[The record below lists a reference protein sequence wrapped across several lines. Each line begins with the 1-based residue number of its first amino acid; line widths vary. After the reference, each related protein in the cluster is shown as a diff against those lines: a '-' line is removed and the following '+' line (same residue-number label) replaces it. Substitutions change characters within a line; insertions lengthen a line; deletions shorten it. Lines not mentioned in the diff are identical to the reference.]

1 MKGDWSSGMIPAS
14 GAGGRGFDSRITP
27 SFLFFGRLPRPSKPL
42 DEPGQH
48 RCVVATC
55 LVSSVRQSVRLLIDW
70 PRVRSPHGVLFLT
83 FFFFFFFFGSG
94 GGGTLIPFCAADR
107 VT

>member
-70 PRVRSPHGVLFLT
+70 PRVRSPHGVLL
-83 FFFFFFFFGSG
+83 FFFFFLAFSFVLFFF
-94 GGGTLIPFCAADR
+94 
-107 VT
+107 